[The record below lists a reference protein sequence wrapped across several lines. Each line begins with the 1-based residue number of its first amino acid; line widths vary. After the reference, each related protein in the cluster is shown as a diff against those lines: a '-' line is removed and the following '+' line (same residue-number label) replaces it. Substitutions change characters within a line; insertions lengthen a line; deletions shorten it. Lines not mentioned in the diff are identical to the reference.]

1 MAYRL
6 LSLTAI
12 SGEFPT
18 DQLNRLPGSPY
29 YLESVVTALKKDGLL
44 RTYYRDKLRGYRL
57 GPRAKATL
65 LESRPDR
72 FASYLTG
79 DTDTNRLKCE
89 IDRRLRLHR
98 LAETYVTMDNAG
110 VCVYRDEKPAIFA
123 PDGYAGGRIVYPA
136 FFSSREVKEMGIDT
150 TKIRSSRSTGIL
162 LAPSGIFVTY
172 NSSSALMKWRYKSEM
187 RVKALIWSVICQQR
201 LAPQFRHEDVHGL
214 ILGNSMDL
222 AYQILTS
229 TGGRKHDFF
238 MLDGSY
244 EHFLYLTNN
253 HQGEVILPAD
263 TGNSLD
269 LNELLGQMDQPLE
282 DTSAEYMAE
291 DPLPELTE
299 EEMFGDTPAETDDQ
313 SAAPTDMPEDFDVQ
327 PPDVYEDNADAVQEP
342 PASPKPKR
350 TSRKKKEAAAP
361 EETVTE
367 EVPAETTES
376 ADTADSILD
385 TEEPAVEPDVPV
397 VEEAAAP
404 APTPS
409 PPQRQPRP
417 QRGEAPVL
425 TIRSRDDVET
435 AEDRDDV
442 IWHEIHNAY
451 RTRKIITGK
460 LGGIEQLDNRK
471 TVAVVDYKGFRVI
484 IPIKEMMINLG
495 RSPSG
500 QEYADLMLRQ
510 NKILGNMLGADID
523 FIVRGIDSKTRSV
536 VASRKEAML
545 RKRQIFYLDTDAA
558 GMYRVYEGRIVQ
570 ARVIAVA
577 EKVVRVEVFGV
588 ETSILARDLAWD
600 WIGDAHERFSVGDE
614 VLVRI
619 LSVRRNSLEDLGIKA
634 DIKSISENTDRDNL
648 QKCRIQGKYAGRV
661 TDVHKGVV
669 YVRLSNGVNAVA
681 HSCYDYRMPGKKD
694 DVSFAVTRLDMERG
708 VAVGIITRII
718 RQNL

>member
-1 MAYRL
+1 MATKKKEL
-6 LSLTAI
+6 LEQDA
-12 SGEFPT
+12 P
-18 DQLNRLPGSPY
+18 
-29 YLESVVTALKKDGLL
+29 VTETVMSEDE
-44 RTYYRDKLRGYRL
+44 
-57 GPRAKATL
+57 TL
-65 LESRPDR
+65 LADTAQPES
-72 FASYLTG
+72 
-79 DTDTNRLKCE
+79 
-89 IDRRLRLHR
+89 
-98 LAETYVTMDNAG
+98 
-110 VCVYRDEKPAIFA
+110 
-123 PDGYAGGRIVYPA
+123 
-136 FFSSREVKEMGIDT
+136 
-150 TKIRSSRSTGIL
+150 
-162 LAPSGIFVTY
+162 
-172 NSSSALMKWRYKSEM
+172 
-187 RVKALIWSVICQQR
+187 
-201 LAPQFRHEDVHGL
+201 
-214 ILGNSMDL
+214 
-222 AYQILTS
+222 
-229 TGGRKHDFF
+229 
-238 MLDGSY
+238 
-244 EHFLYLTNN
+244 
-253 HQGEVILPAD
+253 LPAAAGD
-263 TGNSLD
+263 GLD
-269 LNELLGQMDQPLE
+269 LNELLGQMDQPQE
-282 DTSAEYMAE
+282 DTSAEDMAE

-313 SAAPTDMPEDFDVQ
+313 SAAPTDMPENSDVQ

-342 PASPKPKR
+342 LAPPKPKR

-361 EETVTE
+361 EEIVTE
-367 EVPAETTES
+367 EVPAEAADPVAT
-376 ADTADSILD
+376 ADTIPDA
-385 TEEPAVEPDVPV
+385 EEAAVEPDASAL
-397 VEEAAAP
+397 EEAAAP
-404 APTPS
+404 APTS
-409 PPQRQPRP
+409 PPRRQPRP
-417 QRGEAPVL
+417 QRGEASVL

>member
-1 MAYRL
+1 MATKKKEL
-6 LSLTAI
+6 LEQDAPVTETVMS
-12 SGEFPT
+12 
-18 DQLNRLPGSPY
+18 
-29 YLESVVTALKKDGLL
+29 ESE
-44 RTYYRDKLRGYRL
+44 
-57 GPRAKATL
+57 TL
-65 LESRPDR
+65 LVDTAQPES
-72 FASYLTG
+72 
-79 DTDTNRLKCE
+79 
-89 IDRRLRLHR
+89 
-98 LAETYVTMDNAG
+98 
-110 VCVYRDEKPAIFA
+110 
-123 PDGYAGGRIVYPA
+123 
-136 FFSSREVKEMGIDT
+136 
-150 TKIRSSRSTGIL
+150 
-162 LAPSGIFVTY
+162 
-172 NSSSALMKWRYKSEM
+172 
-187 RVKALIWSVICQQR
+187 
-201 LAPQFRHEDVHGL
+201 
-214 ILGNSMDL
+214 
-222 AYQILTS
+222 
-229 TGGRKHDFF
+229 
-238 MLDGSY
+238 
-244 EHFLYLTNN
+244 
-253 HQGEVILPAD
+253 LPAD
-263 TGNSLD
+263 AGDGLD
-269 LNELLGQMDQPLE
+269 LNELLGLMDQPQQ
-282 DTSAEYMAE
+282 DTSGEDMNE

-299 EEMFGDTPAETDDQ
+299 EEMFGDAPAETDDQ
-313 SAAPTDMPEDFDVQ
+313 SAAPTDMPEDSDVQ
-327 PPDVYEDNADAVQEP
+327 PPDVYEDNADALQEP

-361 EETVTE
+361 EEPVSE
-367 EVPAETTES
+367 EVPTETL
-376 ADTADSILD
+376 SIA
-385 TEEPAVEPDVPV
+385 EEPAVEPDVPA
-397 VEEAAAP
+397 VEEVAAP
-404 APTPS
+404 APIPS
-409 PPQRQPRP
+409 PPRRQPRP

-425 TIRSRDDVET
+425 TIRNRDDVET

-500 QEYADLMLRQ
+500 QEYTDLMLRQ